1 MGWLQNIDPLHKLA
15 FSAIAAAIPV
25 VFIFWALIIRKMA
38 GWKASVLT
46 ALIALILAIIVYR
59 MPVKLALL
67 SGFHGALYGLFP
79 ICWIIITAL
88 FLFNVIVR
96 SGQFEVIKNCMASIT
111 ADRRL
116 QILLI
121 AFSFGAFLEGTAGFA
136 TPVVI
141 TAAMLFSLG
150 FDPLYA
156 AGICLI
162 ANTAPVAFG
171 SIGIPIIVASHV
183 SGIGEMAL
191 SQMVGRT
198 LPLISFLLPFYMVT
212 LTAGWR
218 KSIEVL
224 PATLVSGGSFAFFQW
239 FCSNYMGPL
248 LPDIIAGIA
257 SIVCLLLLLRWWKPA
272 SVWRFGGE
280 VAAGLPVAATVYSG
294 GQIAR
299 ALSPFIILTLLVI
312 TWGIQPVKDALN
324 SIGEIQLNIPG
335 LHNQIRTYGGS
346 LLPQTFHFNYLSASG
361 TAIFLAALIGV
372 PFMRMTYRE
381 AMGIFFDTLRQL
393 IYPIITIGA
402 VMGFTYIS
410 NNSGMS
416 STLAAAL
423 AGTGVLFPFFSPLL
437 GWLGV
442 FITGSDTSSNALF
455 VQIQRA
461 TATAIGV
468 NPVVTVA
475 ANCSGGVVG
484 KMISPSSIAVAAAA
498 GGLSGSESRIF
509 RFTVRHSFILLAIIC
524 CLVVLQ
530 AYVFKGIAPADP
542 NARPVSSYPGKAGV
556 EREIIEQYLRV
567 DNSRH

>member
-1 MGWLQNIDPLHKLA
+1 MGWVQNIDPLHNLPL
-15 FSAIAAAIPV
+15 SAMVAAVPV
-25 VFIFWALIIRKMA
+25 LFIFWALIIRKMA
-38 GWKASVLT
+38 GYKASALT
-46 ALIALILAIIVYR
+46 ALIALALAIAVYR
-59 MPVKLALL
+59 MPVKLAIL
-67 SGFHGALYGLFP
+67 SGLHGALYGIFP
-79 ICWIIITAL
+79 ICWIIITAM
-88 FLFNVIVR
+88 FLFNVTVR
-96 SGQFEVIKNCMASIT
+96 SGQFEVIKNCMASVT

-116 QILLI
+116 QVLLI

-156 AGICLI
+156 AGVCLI

-183 SGIGEMAL
+183 SGVGEMAI

-198 LPLISFLLPFYMVT
+198 LPLISFLLPFYLVT
-212 LTAGWR
+212 LTAGWK
-218 KSIEVL
+218 KSMEVL
-224 PATLVSGGSFAFFQW
+224 PATLVSGGSFALFQW
-239 FCSNYMGPL
+239 LCSNYMGPL

-257 SIVCLLLLLRWWKPA
+257 SIICLLLLLRWWKPRNI
-272 SVWRFGGE
+272 WRFSGE
-280 VAAGLPVAATVYSG
+280 AVAGLPEVTAIYSRG
-294 GQIAR
+294 RITR

-312 TWGIQPVKDALN
+312 AWGIQPVKDALN
-324 SIGEIQLNIPG
+324 GVGEIQFNIPG
-335 LHNQIRTYGGS
+335 LHNQIRTAGGG
-346 LLPQTFHFNYLSASG
+346 LLGQTFHFNYLSASG
-361 TAIFLAALIGV
+361 TAIFLSALIGV
-372 PFMRMTYRE
+372 PFMGMTYRA
-381 AMGIFFDTLRQL
+381 AMGIFWDTFRQL
-393 IYPIITIGA
+393 IFPVITIGS
-402 VMGFTYIS
+402 VMGFTYLS

-416 STLAAAL
+416 NTLAAAL

-498 GGLSGSESRIF
+498 GGLAGSESRIF
-509 RFTVRHSFILLAIIC
+509 RFTVRHSFILLFIIC

-530 AYVFKGIAPADP
+530 AYVFKGIVPVDP
-542 NARPVSSYPGKAGV
+542 NARSASVYSGKTTGSHAAV
-556 EREIIEQYLRV
+556 MIK
-567 DNSRH
+567 

>member
-1 MGWLQNIDPLHKLA
+1 MTWAQSIDPLHNLA
-15 FSAIAAAIPV
+15 LSALAAAIPV
-25 VFIFWALIIRKMA
+25 AFIFWALIIRRMA
-38 GWKASVLT
+38 GYKASVLT
-46 ALIALILAIIVYR
+46 AFIALALAIVVYR
-59 MPVKLALL
+59 MPARLAVL
-67 SGFHGALYGLFP
+67 SGLHGVLYGLFP

-88 FLFNVIVR
+88 FLFNVTVY
-96 SGQFEVIKNCMASIT
+96 SGQFEVIKNCMASVT

-116 QILLI
+116 QVLLI

-141 TAAMLFSLG
+141 TAAMLFGLG

-183 SGIGEMAL
+183 SGIGEMPL
-191 SQMVGRT
+191 SQMIGRT
-198 LPLISFLLPFYMVT
+198 LPLISFILPFYMVT
-212 LTAGWR
+212 LTAGLK
-218 KSIEVL
+218 KSMEVL

-239 FCSNYMGPL
+239 LCSNYMGPL

-257 SIVCLLLLLRWWKPA
+257 SIVCLLLLLRWWKPR
-272 SVWRFGGE
+272 SIWRFAGE
-280 VAAGLPVAATVYSG
+280 TETGLPEATAAYSR

-312 TWGIQPVKDALN
+312 AWGIQPVKDAFN
-324 SIGEIQLNIPG
+324 AVGEILFNIPG
-335 LHNQIRTYGGS
+335 LHNQIRTVNGS
-346 LLPQTFHFNYLSASG
+346 LLAQTFHFNYLSASG
-361 TAIFLAALIGV
+361 TAIFLSALIGV
-372 PFMRMTYRE
+372 PFMGMRYRV
-381 AMGIFFDTLRQL
+381 AMGIFVDTLRQL
-393 IYPIITIGA
+393 TFPIITIGA

-416 STLAAAL
+416 NTLAAAL

-461 TATAIGV
+461 TAQAIGV

-498 GGLSGSESRIF
+498 GGLAGSESRIF

-530 AYVFKGIAPADP
+530 AYVFKGIAPVDP
-542 NARPVSSYPGKAGV
+542 GIRAASVYSGHAP
-556 EREIIEQYLRV
+556 
-567 DNSRH
+567 H

>member
-1 MGWLQNIDPLHKLA
+1 MTWAQSINPLHNLA
-15 FSAIAAAIPV
+15 LSALAAAIPV
-25 VFIFWALIIRKMA
+25 AFIFWALIIRRMA
-38 GWKASVLT
+38 GYKASVLT
-46 ALIALILAIIVYR
+46 ALIALALAIVVYR
-59 MPVKLALL
+59 MPVKLAVL
-67 SGFHGALYGLFP
+67 SGLHGVLYGLFP

-88 FLFNVIVR
+88 FLFNVTVR

-116 QILLI
+116 QVLLI

-183 SGIGEMAL
+183 SGIGEMPL
-191 SQMVGRT
+191 SQMIGRT
-198 LPLISFLLPFYMVT
+198 LPLISFILPFYMVT
-212 LTAGWR
+212 LTAGLK
-218 KSIEVL
+218 KSMEVL

-239 FCSNYMGPL
+239 LCSNYMGPL

-257 SIVCLLLLLRWWKPA
+257 SIVCLLLLLRWWKPR
-272 SVWRFGGE
+272 STWRFAGE
-280 VAAGLPVAATVYSG
+280 KESGLPEATATYSR

-312 TWGIQPVKDALN
+312 AWGIQPVKDAFN
-324 SIGEIQLNIPG
+324 SIGEILFNIPG
-335 LHNQIRTYGGS
+335 LHNQIRTVNGG
-346 LLPQTFHFNYLSASG
+346 LLAQTFHFNYLSASG
-361 TAIFLAALIGV
+361 TAIFLSALIGV
-372 PFMRMTYRE
+372 PFMGMRYGV
-381 AMGIFFDTLRQL
+381 AMGIFVDTLRQL
-393 IYPIITIGA
+393 TFPIITIGA

-461 TATAIGV
+461 TAQAIGV

-498 GGLSGSESRIF
+498 GGLAGSESRIF

-530 AYVFKGIAPADP
+530 AYVFKGMTPVDPGIRAASVYSGRAP
-542 NARPVSSYPGKAGV
+542 
-556 EREIIEQYLRV
+556 
-567 DNSRH
+567 H